1 MLFIFYNFLNL
12 STDYKSLGTSTDIV
26 FMDISFP
33 KETLPIFFGK
43 DKYMVWWHATIH
55 IHDANMRV
63 IMPVIIKA
71 TGTWV

>member
-43 DKYMVWWHATIH
+43 DKYMVW
-55 IHDANMRV
+55 
-63 IMPVIIKA
+63 
-71 TGTWV
+71 